1 MVNDSRKYGL
11 MKYVFLC
18 AAFFTILSCHNTGKA
33 KNNGSITDTSLP
45 VIDTAAEVKTGEGTS
60 CFAYLQDRDT
70 VMMKLHLAG
79 NAASGTL
86 VYNIYEKDKNT
97 GTFNGL
103 LMGDTLLVSYSYL
116 SEGVRSVRQVIF
128 LVKGNVLLQGSGS
141 MKDQNGKLIFSN
153 RNDINFNSNI
163 LLESVDCDK
172 MKQE

>member
-1 MVNDSRKYGL
+1 MVNDSYRYGL

-18 AAFFTILSCHNTGKA
+18 AGFFTMLSCQNTNKT
-33 KNNGSITDTSLP
+33 KNNGSITNTSLP

-70 VMMKLHLAG
+70 VMMTLHLAE
-79 NAASGTL
+79 NAASGML

-141 MKDQNGKLIFSN
+141 MKDQNGKLVFSN

-172 MKQE
+172 MKTE